1 MHDGRVSSSSII
13 ICAMKMIIVIGSDS
27 SDISIAVMVCRS
39 CKWLVSF
46 PVEQLGVFC
55 EDRVLYHRTMDRLP
69 DTWNSTRKICCKLK
83 KNMTIMYLRAFVE
96 GKWNK

>member
-13 ICAMKMIIVIGSDS
+13 ICAMKMIIVIGSDCDS

-46 PVEQLGVFC
+46 PVEQLGVCSVKTEFYITGLWTDSQILGTAQ
-55 EDRVLYHRTMDRLP
+55 ERYAASSRR
-69 DTWNSTRKICCKLK
+69 I
-83 KNMTIMYLRAFVE
+83 
-96 GKWNK
+96 